1 MKYFY
6 DTEFYDNGHTVD
18 LISIGIV
25 AEDGRMHYSVSE
37 DAPFDWINDTQPWLR
52 ENVVAQLPDEHFWKP
67 REQIRDEVYAFLTA
81 GNTPPEL
88 WAWFAAYDHLCL
100 SQLWGRMIDVPAP
113 IPQFTNDVRSLAG
126 WTGITKLPM
135 QPAGLHD
142 ALQDAR
148 HVKRMHDHITN
159 PHGQEGQ

>member
-6 DTEFYDNGHTVD
+6 DTEFYDDGNTVE

-25 AEDGRMHYSVSE
+25 AEDGRMHYSVNSE
-37 DAPFDWINDTQPWLR
+37 APFHWINDTQPWLR
-52 ENVVAQLPDEHFWKP
+52 ENVIEQLPDEYFWKP
-67 REQIRDEVYAFLTA
+67 KAQIRDEVYAFLTEDA
-81 GNTPPEL
+81 HPDL

-113 IPQFTNDVRSLAG
+113 IPQFTNDVRALVN
-126 WTGITKLPM
+126 WTGITRLPS
-135 QPAGLHD
+135 QTAGKHD

-148 HVKRMHDHITN
+148 HVKTMYEHIMS
-159 PHGQEGQ
+159 EVKK